1 MFKTGARFLVG
12 AAVLATIAA
21 IVYGVAQ
28 SGSLGTTGLVF
39 AACALAGLATVNIW
53 TRDADVSAMDEAAR
67 TRSPAATAP
76 PGPSIWPVVAG
87 VGGVLLVVGL
97 VTYPVVFIF
106 GLIALLATTAEWMV
120 QAWSERASA
129 DAGFNAG
136 VRTRLAHPLE
146 FPVLAAIGFG
156 IIVYS
161 FSRIMLFLSKTGGV
175 AAFALIALLVL
186 VAGFVI
192 AFRPSLRNGA
202 IAGVAVIA
210 AVGLIAGGAVAALE
224 GERELLPHETTG
236 ELAALGECD
245 TTDETEADE
254 NASQSVAAKSNLA
267 GSVILR
273 ADGTLVADNA
283 DVAGSD
289 KVFVVT
295 KSNATNVRFINDSDE
310 ERRLVLDLGTTP
322 ALEENGEPIEGTAVP
337 FQYCTALVA
346 DGGQQFLTF
355 SIPTASVFAEQP
367 YRFVV
372 PGVAGAEVEVAVS

>member
-1 MFKTGARFLVG
+1 MIKFGSRFLLA
-12 AAVLATIAA
+12 AAVLATVAA
-21 IVYGVAQ
+21 VVYGVAQ
-28 SGSLGTTGLVF
+28 SGALGTAGLVF
-39 AACALAGLATVNIW
+39 AACALAGLATINVW

-67 TRSPAATAP
+67 TRASAAAGP
-76 PGPSIWPVVAG
+76 PGASIWPVAAG
-87 VGGVLLVVGL
+87 AGGVLLVVGL

-106 GLIALLATTAEWMV
+106 GLIAVLAATAEWMV

-129 DAGFNAG
+129 DTEFNAG

-175 AAFALIALLVL
+175 AAFAVIAALILGV
-186 VAGFVI
+186 GFFI
-192 AFRPSLRNGA
+192 AFRPSLRTGA

-210 AVGLIAGGAVAALE
+210 ALGLIAGGAVAALD

-236 ELAALGECD
+236 DLAALGECD

-254 NASQSVAAKSNLA
+254 NASQSVAAKSNLS
-267 GSVILR
+267 GDVILR
-273 ADGTLVADNA
+273 EDGALVADNA
-283 DVAGSD
+283 GVTGSED
-289 KVFVVT
+289 VFVVT
-295 KSNATNVRFINDSDE
+295 RANPTNIRFINDSGE

-322 ALEENGEPIEGTAVP
+322 ALDEGGEPIDGTAVP

-355 SIPTASVFAEQP
+355 SVPVASAYAEQP
-367 YRFVV
+367 YVFVV
-372 PGVAGAEVEVAVS
+372 PGVEGAEVEVAVS

>member
-1 MFKTGARFLVG
+1 MIKFGSRFLLA
-12 AAVLATIAA
+12 AAVLATVAA
-21 IVYGVAQ
+21 VVYGVAQ
-28 SGSLGTTGLVF
+28 SGALGTAGLVF
-39 AACALAGLATVNIW
+39 AAGALVGLATINVW

-67 TRSPAATAP
+67 TRAPAAAGP
-76 PGPSIWPVVAG
+76 PGASIWPVAAG
-87 VGGVLLVVGL
+87 AGGVLLVVGL

-106 GLIALLATTAEWMV
+106 GLIAVLAATAEWMV

-129 DAGFNAG
+129 DTEFNAG

-175 AAFALIALLVL
+175 AAFAVIAALILGV
-186 VAGFVI
+186 GFFI
-192 AFRPSLRNGA
+192 AFRPSLRTGA

-210 AVGLIAGGAVAALE
+210 ALGLIAGGAVAALD

-236 ELAALGECD
+236 DLAALGECD

-254 NASQSVAAKSNLA
+254 NASQSVAAKSNLS
-267 GSVILR
+267 GDVILR
-273 ADGTLVADNA
+273 EDGTLVADNA
-283 DVAGSD
+283 GVTGSED
-289 KVFVVT
+289 VFVVT
-295 KSNATNVRFINDSDE
+295 RANPTNIRFINDSGE

-322 ALEENGEPIEGTAVP
+322 ALDEGGEPIDGTAVP

-355 SIPTASVFAEQP
+355 SVPVASAYAEQP
-367 YRFVV
+367 YVFVV
-372 PGVAGAEVEVAVS
+372 PGVEGAEVEVAVS